1 MVEAILRDKKKI
13 LPCAAY
19 LEGEYGIRDLFMG
32 VPCKLGEGGI
42 EQILE
47 IKLTEQEQ
55 AEFEKSAGV
64 VRGLVKV
71 IEAQM
76 LPLWAE
82 LPC

>member
-1 MVEAILRDKKKI
+1 M
-13 LPCAAY
+13 
-19 LEGEYGIRDLFMG
+19 EGEYGIRDLFMG

-47 IKLTEQEQ
+47 IKLAEQEQ

-64 VRGLVKV
+64 VRGLVTV

-82 LPC
+82 VPC

>member
-1 MVEAILRDKKKI
+1 M
-13 LPCAAY
+13 PCAAC

-32 VPCKLGEGGI
+32 VPSKLGQGGI
-42 EQILE
+42 EHILE

-55 AEFEKSAGV
+55 AEFEKSAGT
-64 VRGLVKV
+64 VRGLVTV

-76 LPLWAE
+76 PPWAE